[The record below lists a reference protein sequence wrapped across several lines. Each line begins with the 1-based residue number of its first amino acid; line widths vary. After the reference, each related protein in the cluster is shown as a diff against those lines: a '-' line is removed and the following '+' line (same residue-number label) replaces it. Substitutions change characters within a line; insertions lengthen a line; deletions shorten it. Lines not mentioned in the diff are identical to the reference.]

1 MRPISDPPVDVDRA
15 TFRQNFG
22 QRFILTVDTEE
33 ESDWNAPLKRDGYS
47 LDHLTRLSKFQ
58 QFCENEGICPIYLID
73 YPVATSALAVDILRE
88 PVIAGRAEMGIQLRP
103 WVNPPHREEL
113 SGPNTFPGNLPRELE
128 SAKFHRLRLEI
139 ERNFEAVPQIY
150 RAGRYGVGAHT
161 ADILRENGIAMD
173 SSVRT
178 KYDYSKLG
186 GVNFLGHPAF
196 PYWLDPAR
204 SLLELPPTTVYWGM
218 LRKQGDWLWP
228 RIKRSP
234 ALRKFLASAGL
245 LARIPL
251 TPEGVSV
258 EDGIRGID
266 IALDDGLPLLV
277 FAFHS
282 SSLRPGGTPYVRD
295 DDDLDRLYDWWRSIF
310 AYLEQ
315 RGVKPTTVREV
326 MSEVEV

>member
-1 MRPISDPPVDVDRA
+1 MRPISEPPVDVDRA
-15 TFRQNFG
+15 KFRQNFG

-33 ESDWNAPLKRDGYS
+33 ESDWTAPLKRDGYS
-47 LDHLTRLSKFQ
+47 LDHLTRLAKFQ
-58 QFCENEGICPIYLID
+58 QFCENEGVCPIYLID
-73 YPVATSALAVDILRE
+73 YPVATSALAADILRE

-128 SAKFHRLRLEI
+128 AAKFHRLRLEI

-173 SSVRT
+173 SSVRS
-178 KYDYSKLG
+178 KFDYSQLG
-186 GVNFLGHPAF
+186 GVDFLGHPVC
-196 PYWLDPAR
+196 PYWLDTAR
-204 SLLELPPTTVYWGM
+204 SLLELPPTTMFWGV
-218 LRKQGDWLWP
+218 LRQQGAWLWP
-228 RIKRSP
+228 RAKRSP
-234 ALRKFLASAGL
+234 TLRKFLSKAGL
-245 LARIPL
+245 LKRIPL

-282 SSLRPGGTPYVRD
+282 TSLRPGGTPYVRD
-295 DDDLDRLYDWWRSIF
+295 EDDLDRLYDWWRSIF
-310 AYLEQ
+310 AYLER
-315 RGVKPTTVREV
+315 RGVKPTTVREI